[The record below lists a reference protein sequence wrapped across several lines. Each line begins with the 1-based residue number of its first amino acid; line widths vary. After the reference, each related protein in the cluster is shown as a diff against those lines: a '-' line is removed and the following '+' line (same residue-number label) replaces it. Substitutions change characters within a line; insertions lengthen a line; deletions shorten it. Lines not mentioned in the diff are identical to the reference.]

1 MRINADCI
9 RDILICVEDNTGI
22 RRYCTLFDTN
32 GVDVKSSD
40 FLKLCREVPDYQV
53 PLLEKYCNEAVLYHA
68 AYCIKADLATGKI
81 TDDRIIISDLTVE
94 GHELVAK
101 IRDPERWTKVKIALT
116 AVHDYSLSAL
126 KSISEGIS
134 AGLFSELFSFRS

>member
-9 RDILICVEDNTGI
+9 RDILICIEDNTGI

-40 FLKLCREVPDYQV
+40 FLKLRREVPNYQV
-53 PLLEKYCNEAVLYHA
+53 PLLEKYGNETLLYHA
-68 AYCIKADLATGKI
+68 AYCIKANLATGET
-81 TDDRIIISDLTVE
+81 TDDKIIVSDLTTE

-101 IRDPERWTKVKIALT
+101 YAIQRGG
-116 AVHDYSLSAL
+116 L
-126 KSISEGIS
+126 KYKRQ
-134 AGLFSELFSFRS
+134 FR